1 MDERFF
7 LNFFIITAFFICS
20 VHDSS
25 LFSNNLK
32 LSLNASCH
40 MQIMLLYCS
49 DGSLLCRLE
58 FIVSGQI
65 NISNAFKVYAPQL
78 LAHHL
83 LVLTV

>member
-1 MDERFF
+1 M
-7 LNFFIITAFFICS
+7 I
-20 VHDSS
+20 
-25 LFSNNLK
+25 SNNLK
-32 LSLNASCH
+32 LSLHASCQ
-40 MQIMLLYCS
+40 MQVMLRYSS
-49 DGSLLCRLE
+49 DGNLLCGLE